1 MDLLTTCSRQHERL
15 TPAEFLTLSPGQKA
29 DIKQTRIVAPVLG
42 QKGDFGHIEVTY
54 KTPRYVVD
62 IGL

>member
-1 MDLLTTCSRQHERL
+1 MDLLTACSRQHERL
-15 TPAEFLTLSPGQKA
+15 TPSEFLTLSPGQKA

-62 IGL
+62 IGS